1 MFAYFGKDRGTG
13 ATVLDTDSPP
23 KVARQLSE
31 PSEQEPNMWQV
42 PAKGGG
48 KGVMLNFDPF
58 DFGQSESPSGSADK
72 RVSLRNRPFLGQR
85 APDFGRA
92 SSAEAM
98 PASILAET
106 ASAEALVKTRRTSAT
121 SEDSTRSPL
130 DAREPH
136 VPISPQSYSPI
147 LSRHTL
153 MLASPRQDALLHAAH
168 ALVSA
173 PNKTASRSPRES
185 PRRTG
190 QRESH
195 LQFVRWQH

>member
-23 KVARQLSE
+23 KVAGQFSD
-31 PSEQEPNMWQV
+31 PSDQEPKMWQV

-48 KGVMLNFDPF
+48 NGVMLNFDPF
-58 DFGQSESPSGSADK
+58 DFGQSESQSGSVDK

-85 APDFGRA
+85 AHDFGRA
-92 SSAEAM
+92 SSAEVM
-98 PASILAET
+98 PASSLAEI
-106 ASAEALVKTRRTSAT
+106 ASPEALAKPRRRSAT

-136 VPISPQSYSPI
+136 VPISPRSYSPI
-147 LSRHTL
+147 LSRHTS